1 MEGKGL
7 SPFCFMNG
15 KKLVIPFVLF
25 LSLLRD
31 LADCLVLF
39 LFVFQCHT
47 YLPETP
53 TYMVV
58 VHLMLGMVLA
68 GLVGNPQPRKL
79 DFYLA
84 PFANFMLIGLVAFT
98 GIMGSFIDPI
108 FVGFGLG
115 LGRVAFQ
122 PAINAMTPLLG
133 YHGRYL
139 IFALSKVLLFVA
151 IALAVN
157 HQNHP
162 ADLPVWQYLTLP
174 IELQFFSMIATTIW
188 LAIWKGPPPSK
199 PSDFINRPA
208 FEDDI
213 IPRSLNAIFQG
224 IALGCVISTAIG
236 LPAFHSL
243 KPEFSFAQIGLAMA
257 IGFIISLIATHP
269 TRCIGIT
276 PIFILVIG
284 ALLVV
289 HDSRP
294 STTTIYTIIGFL
306 VPLLLIA
313 QRACRPE
320 QPTPGKLCLLIS
332 SSGPKLIALT
342 TILLIANGKITP
354 KGLGMVLLVLSP
366 ILTWLLLRTFLE
378 EWVALAA
385 SILYKPVAHGPGLE
399 EIPARGP
406 AILISNHCAY
416 MDPFW
421 IGKVAPRRIF
431 PMMTSMF
438 YDLPIVR
445 WLMAKVVCA
454 IRVEA
459 SAFRREAPEL
469 KEASAV
475 LQKGGCLLLF
485 PEGRLR
491 RKEEQLLFPFG
502 QGVWLLMK
510 EFPEVPVFPIWI
522 EGSWGSM
529 MSYFN
534 GPPFKNKKLD
544 FRRPVELGIGSALK
558 VPPEVLENQRAC
570 RAFLQNAVLSS
581 RGILGL
587 KDLDIS
593 LNSKPEEP
601 EDGSPNGAI

>member
-1 MEGKGL
+1 
-7 SPFCFMNG
+7 MNG
-15 KKLVIPFVLF
+15 KKLVIPSILG

-47 YLPETP
+47 YLSETP
-53 TYMVV
+53 TYLVV

-68 GLVGNPQPRKL
+68 GLVANPRPRKM

-84 PFANFMLIGLVAFT
+84 PFANLMLVGMVGIT
-98 GIMGSFIDPI
+98 GFMGSFIDPI

-115 LGRVAFQ
+115 LGRIAFQ
-122 PAINAMTPLLG
+122 PAINAMAPLG
-133 YHGRYL
+133 HHGRYL
-139 IFALSKVLLFVA
+139 VFALSKALLFVA
-151 IALAVN
+151 VALAVN

-162 ADLPVWQYLTLP
+162 ADLPVWQCLAFPIAGQAASMLGTLV
-174 IELQFFSMIATTIW
+174 W
-188 LAIWKGPPPSK
+188 LAIWNGPSPAKHSA
-199 PSDFINRPA
+199 SINKPA
-208 FEDDI
+208 FEDDLL
-213 IPRSLNAIFQG
+213 PRTLNAIFQG

-236 LPAFHSL
+236 LPAFQSL
-243 KPEFSFAQIGLAMA
+243 KPDFSFPHVGLAMI
-257 IGFIISLIATHP
+257 IGFIISLAITHP
-269 TRCIGIT
+269 TRCIGVT
-276 PIFILVIG
+276 PIFVLAIG
-284 ALLVV
+284 TLLVA
-289 HDSRP
+289 HNQWP
-294 STTTIYTIIGFL
+294 STALVYTIIATFI
-306 VPLLLIA
+306 PMLLII

-320 QPTPGKLCLLIS
+320 QPTPGKICLLLS
-332 SSGPKLIALT
+332 SSGPKLVALT
-342 TILLIANGKITP
+342 TILLIAHGFISPT
-354 KGLGMVLLVLSP
+354 GLGLVLLISTP
-366 ILTWLLLRTFLE
+366 FLTWFLLRTFLE
-378 EWVALAA
+378 EWVALAS
-385 SILYKPVAHGPGLE
+385 SILYRPVAHGPGLE

-445 WLMAKVVCA
+445 WLMAKVVGA

-485 PEGRLR
+485 PEGKLR
-491 RKEEQLLFPFG
+491 RKEEQLLYPFG
-502 QGVWLLMK
+502 QGVWLMMK

-529 MSYFN
+529 TSYFN

-544 FRRPVELGIGSALK
+544 FRRPINLGIGPALK
-558 VPPEVLENQRAC
+558 VPPEILENQRAC
-570 RAFLQNAVLSS
+570 RVFLQNAVLSS
-581 RGILGL
+581 RTILGL
-587 KDLDIS
+587 KEPDPQS
-593 LNSKPEEP
+593 NSKLDEP
-601 EDGSPNGAI
+601 EDSNSNGES